1 MQGIINKKQCA
12 KNNTQ
17 KKNKFQVLQSGLF
30 FCNKTVV
37 ILTCFIFLASITVVR
52 GAVFVSIIL
61 QCHAVTTDWQNLR
74 RPRCCR
80 TRSNH
85 LEEKAA
91 IHRYPQTVF
100 AASGQSPVW
109 QIAVLRVRQS
119 YPESHVICC
128 TSSSQLAVSWRTVC
142 LLPTKLPGFQ
152 PLLLLL
158 RVEMTFEDCQYM
170 R

>member
-1 MQGIINKKQCA
+1 MIFTSWRNSLRCTLSARHNQQKTMCKKQY
-12 KNNTQ
+12 T

-80 TRSNH
+80 TIAT
-85 LEEKAA
+85 LEKICNGFWIPEN
-91 IHRYPQTVF
+91 IRFTVNVD
-100 AASGQSPVW
+100 AR
-109 QIAVLRVRQS
+109 VLQKV
-119 YPESHVICC
+119 
-128 TSSSQLAVSWRTVC
+128 
-142 LLPTKLPGFQ
+142 
-152 PLLLLL
+152 
-158 RVEMTFEDCQYM
+158 
-170 R
+170 